1 MENKIVKAAKAA
13 KADGYEYMTSVVKS
27 VYTTTYYNVVAI
39 DDVISNGKW
48 IACQKK
54 TGFGWHG
61 PVGVRLS
68 DLPDKCIGKSIA
80 IERYCK

>member
-13 KADGYEYMTSVVKS
+13 KADGYEYMSSVVKS
-27 VYTTTYYNVVAI
+27 VYATTYYNVVAI
-39 DDVISNGKW
+39 DYVISKGRW

-61 PVGVRLS
+61 PIGVRFA
-68 DLPDKCIGKSIA
+68 DLPNKCISKA
-80 IERYCK
+80 FALVRYCK

>member
-13 KADGYEYMTSVVKS
+13 KADGFEYMTSVVKS
-27 VYTTTYYNVVAI
+27 VYSTIYFNVVAI
-39 DDVISNGKW
+39 DDVISKGKW

-61 PVGVRLS
+61 PIGVS
-68 DLPDKCIGKSIA
+68 ASELPDKCIGKAIA
-80 IERYCK
+80 LDRYCK

>member
-13 KADGYEYMTSVVKS
+13 KADGFEYMTSVVKS
-27 VYTTTYYNVVAI
+27 VYATTYYNVVAI
-39 DDVISNGKW
+39 DAVISGGKW

-61 PVGVRLS
+61 PIGVTAY
-68 DLPDKCIGKSIA
+68 DLPDKCIGKAIA
-80 IERYCK
+80 LDRYCK